1 MTLDPYSGGG
11 GEEADVEVKG
21 VCAFVSR
28 WHRGQGSGGT
38 GSSKCGATSMEGSGG
53 TMLEG
58 PETKAAPPKPH
69 IYCYCHS
76 CVECGKCTKRAL
88 NSYVQMKSSTN
99 LWHTLER

>member
-21 VCAFVSR
+21 VCAFVSW

-38 GSSKCGATSMEGSGG
+38 GSSKCGATSMDGRIGRDDPSIEGG

-69 IYCYCHS
+69 IYCYCNS
-76 CVECGKCTKRAL
+76 CVEYGKCTKKGTI
-88 NSYVQMKSSTN
+88 YM
-99 LWHTLER
+99 